1 MFSPLRWWF
10 VSFHFILLFLV
21 VFPVQAARLELNPE
35 AHPVFNWGAL
45 AILYMHILGGVVGL
59 IAGVV
64 ASLARKG
71 GALHRSAG
79 KIFLLA
85 MLACYTV
92 GALVAPF
99 LDEGQRPNFV
109 AAVLALYLLLSGVG
123 AARKKPYTAGPANII
138 GLLIALGIA
147 GMGML
152 FMYMGSQSAT
162 GTVDGSP
169 PQAFV
174 VFILAGLLAAIGEVN
189 LLIKKSLSES
199 ARLIRHLWRMCGSF
213 FFASGSLF
221 LGQAQLF
228 PDAFNASPVPGLLAF
243 FPIIILM
250 IWAVKIGW
258 RSKNKTRQLSLQY

>member
-1 MFSPLRWWF
+1 MFSPLRCWSA
-10 VSFHFILLFLV
+10 SFHFILLCLMAA
-21 VFPVQAARLELNPE
+21 PAQAARLELSPD
-35 AHPVFNWGAL
+35 AHPLFSTGAL
-45 AILYMHILGGVVGL
+45 AILYIHILGGVVGL

-64 ASLARKG
+64 ASFAKKG
-71 GALHRSAG
+71 GGLHRSAG

-85 MLACYTV
+85 MFACYTI

-109 AAVLALYLLLSGVG
+109 AAVLALYLLLSGVS
-123 AARKKPYTAGPANII
+123 AARKRPYTAGPANII

-174 VFILAGLLAAIGEVN
+174 VFILAGLLAATGDIN
-189 LLIKKSLSES
+189 LMIKKTLSES
-199 ARLIRHLWRMCGSF
+199 ARLIRHLWRMCASF

-221 LGQAQLF
+221 IGQAQLF
-228 PDAFNASPVPGLLAF
+228 PDAFNASPLPGLLAF

-250 IWAVKIGW
+250 IWVVKISW
-258 RSKNKTRQLSLQY
+258 KNKNKRQQLSLQE